1 MCARAFVACNKLRR
15 PHSRWHG
22 PGHPDQS
29 VAVRILIRLKYAAD
43 RRGNLARH
51 LSTEVKQKGKDTGQ
65 RECNRAGLK
74 YYEGLEFWLEL

>member
-1 MCARAFVACNKLRR
+1 MVADGRHGEKRR
-15 PHSRWHG
+15 HG
-22 PGHPDQS
+22 RPTT
-29 VAVRILIRLKYAAD
+29 VRILIRLKYAAD